1 MVIGALAALNGVK
14 LNSVTAESVDYDGVH
29 LDKTARL
36 EADGTY
42 TIKLEAYV
50 TSQTVTV
57 QTEQIVPTDFVTMR
71 PIPRTHTTCSAP
83 DRV

>member
-1 MVIGALAALNGVK
+1 MAIGGLAALSGVK
-14 LNSVTAESVDYDGVH
+14 LNAVAAESVDYDDVH
-29 LDKTARL
+29 LDKTAWL

-42 TIKLEAYV
+42 TIKLEANV
-50 TSQTVTV
+50 TSRTVTV

-71 PIPRTHTTCSAP
+71 PIPRTRTTCSAP

>member
-29 LDKTARL
+29 LDKTAW
-36 EADGTY
+36 
-42 TIKLEAYV
+42 LEAYV